1 MFIGV
6 PISGPIASSAI
17 NRPKNDA
24 SLKGIV
30 VRKFKRLPET
40 APSPA
45 IPVVPVPEDEVRPR
59 SFSAVESNVVNDDD
73 DVDVVTGD
81 ARLCSDEVIELS
93 SCDSADCTPVPV
105 AVPVACATAAD

>member
-24 SLKGIV
+24 SLKGIT
-30 VRKFKRLPET
+30 VRVFKRLPEI

-45 IPVVPVPEDEVRPR
+45 IPVVPVTEDDEVRPR
-59 SFSAVESNVVNDDD
+59 SFSRVESNVVNDDD
-73 DVDVVTGD
+73 GVDVVTGD

-93 SCDSADCTPVPV
+93 SCDSADCTPAPV
-105 AVPVACATAAD
+105 AV